1 MILAR
6 RLLIALAGLLVLAAG
21 GCEGDPPA
29 SAEGATAVPSGREV
43 RFLDVITDAPGPSG
57 RPARF
62 RFIAPAAARGEDWS
76 ADMQAL
82 CDDYALPR
90 TAAMV
95 PPPSQIIIVIADREV
110 PFGEAAPDAV
120 QFFESYRIENGS
132 CIWEIF

>member
-1 MILAR
+1 MTLTH
-6 RLLIALAGLLVLAAG
+6 RLPIALAGLLALAAG

-29 SAEGATAVPSGREV
+29 PAEGLIAVPSGREV

-82 CDDYALPR
+82 CDGYALPR
-90 TAAMV
+90 TAAMA
-95 PPPSQIIIVIADREV
+95 PPPSRIIIALADRAV
-110 PFGEAAPDAV
+110 PFGQSAPDAV
-120 QFFESYRIENGS
+120 QFFESYRIEDDS